1 MDIIKNIEAMNEK
14 KFEENSENLKDLILG
29 LEADSV
35 FNSKE
40 WTQTDVIILNYLKK
54 LNRIY
59 NLNNNLKDTKHKK
72 IASIIG
78 STPNKLSKSYGYNYS
93 NYYYKKLREFFKQL
107 LYTNEI
113 TEVYI
118 GMNDG
123 VEMCVAHAI
132 IELRELGFPIKLNC
146 LIPYEGYDKKIKKD
160 QINIYNNIIRR
171 ANKIEYLSKEEIS
184 RDKVNEELFSRAES
198 IFVIY
203 NSTKETSEEYIKTK
217 LENKDITCFDINN
230 QEQLTAVYLKE

>member
-1 MDIIKNIEAMNEK
+1 MDIIKNIEALTEK

-40 WTQTDVIILNYLKK
+40 WTQTDLIVLNYLKK

-59 NLNNNLKDTKHKK
+59 NLNNEIKDTKQKK
-72 IASIIG
+72 TATIIG
-78 STPNKLSKSYGYNYS
+78 STPSKLPRNYSYNYS
-93 NYYYKKLREFFKQL
+93 NYHYRKLREFFKQL

-118 GMNDG
+118 GMNEG
-123 VEMCVAHAI
+123 IEMCVAHAI

-146 LIPYEGYDKKIKKD
+146 LIPYEGYEKKIKKD
-160 QINIYNNIIRR
+160 QLNIYNNIIRR

-184 RDKVNEELFSRAES
+184 REKVNEELFSRTNS

-203 NSTKETSEEYIKTK
+203 NSIKETADDYIKTK
-217 LENKDITCFDINN
+217 LENKQITCFDINN
-230 QEQLTAVYLKE
+230 QEHINSVYLKK